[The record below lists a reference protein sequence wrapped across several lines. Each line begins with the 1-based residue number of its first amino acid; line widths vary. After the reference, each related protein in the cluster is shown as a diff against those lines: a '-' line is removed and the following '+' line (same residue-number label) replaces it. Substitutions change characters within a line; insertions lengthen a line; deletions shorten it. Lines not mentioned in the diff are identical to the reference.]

1 VRRGDVILAVDGQP
15 IADSN
20 ALRNRIASTKPGTSV
35 ALNIVRDGHEQ
46 TLTATLGEL
55 AAVNEDGATVGKDH
69 EGGSFGLAV
78 ETLTRELARQLEVN
92 ITSGVVVNSVAP
104 DSAASDAGIR
114 PGDVIEQVD
123 GKPVADVDAL
133 RSALTAKVDRPA
145 LVLVHRKNQSMFLT
159 LKRG

>member
-1 VRRGDVILAVDGQP
+1 
-15 IADSN
+15 
-20 ALRNRIASTKPGTSV
+20 
-35 ALNIVRDGHEQ
+35 
-46 TLTATLGEL
+46 
-55 AAVNEDGATVGKDH
+55 VNENGATAGKDH
-69 EGGSFGLAV
+69 EGESFGLAV
-78 ETLTRELARQLEVN
+78 EPLTRELARQLEVN